1 MSDTNTFFINPL
13 PTRTWNHL
21 RMNETEV
28 AVPAGGQAVKVQT
41 EMEGSWKETDDASLR
56 ASLAGIPTGCGSAV
70 TEFLSAENTGVNT
83 FEKDDR
89 SEDVLRLGFHYQDG
103 TQGRNFIGITA
114 GEGALVTVVEDFT
127 SEPRETRGDV
137 SGQAEKEQGGS
148 GAGENSAEAG
158 AEVSGTAIVQT
169 VIRAAKGSLVRL
181 IQIHR
186 AADGFTVINDT
197 GADCADDAR
206 VEVIHVVEAGGTN
219 YIGCSADLVG
229 NRSTFAADIA
239 YTVTGDNRL
248 DMNYVVLQKGRKTD
262 SRVDALGVLR
272 DRAFKLFRG
281 TIDFRRGSSESV
293 GNEKE
298 NVLLMDDD
306 VVNQT
311 IPLILCSEED
321 VEGNHGATIGELD
334 AETLFYLE
342 TRGLSREQVNEMV
355 AKGRMDS
362 VIRLIPDEKTKKTL
376 LSAED

>member
-103 TQGRNFIGITA
+103 SQGRNFIGITA

-127 SEPRETRGDV
+127 AEPQETR
-137 SGQAEKEQGGS
+137 
-148 GAGENSAEAG
+148 
-158 AEVSGTAIVQT
+158 GTAIVQT

-272 DRAFKLFRG
+272 DKAFKLFRG
-281 TIDFRRGSSESV
+281 TIDFRQGSSESV

-342 TRGLSREQVNEMV
+342 TRGLSREQVSEMV

-362 VIRLIPDEKTKKTL
+362 VIRLIPDEKTRKTL